1 MKNCFRRA
9 ILYIYR
15 LEKCPPRINAG
26 GSRPRAS
33 AAATTGGR
41 KRPGAPIRRHGENGD
56 PLLRRSRS
64 SHTMQEQDPN
74 KNCSERYGL
83 PAAVGRQTRVGVRDR
98 EEREHATSRDP
109 SKGCSG
115 ARLSKTVDHSDAPT
129 YGCGPS
135 HRRDRSAGRPV
146 PVEKLTC
153 NNNNGATCRNDYSC
167 VDLKSMAKLKKLC
180 HLLRTNVIELKT
192 VYEKRCDLGYA
203 YTESERVGLENGLQS
218 LDDNVLRLF
227 GQLDDI
233 SGYRKEIKNVVDV
246 YTQRES
252 EYRRLRS
259 MNNKAKFRNNADFL
273 KSPNALRNEY
283 TEDDDDDDG
292 HFSGWPAAII
302 NCLCHPCI
310 NKKRKLRNKFS
321 RRY

>member
-1 MKNCFRRA
+1 MKNCFRTV

-15 LEKCPPRINAG
+15 LDTCPPQTNAG

-33 AAATTGGR
+33 ATATSGQ
-41 KRPGAPIRRHGENGD
+41 KRPDTPIIENRD
-56 PLLRRSRS
+56 SLLRH
-64 SHTMQEQDPN
+64 SHSNTMEQDP
-74 KNCSERYGL
+74 KNCKGQSRLSTAIGL
-83 PAAVGRQTRVGVRDR
+83 KTHVCVRK
-98 EEREHATSRDP
+98 EYKHATLKDP
-109 SKGCSG
+109 SEKCRIRG
-115 ARLSKTVDHSDAPT
+115 AGPSKTVDHSDAPT
-129 YGCGPS
+129 Y
-135 HRRDRSAGRPV
+135 DRGLANPHDRVAERPV
-146 PVEKLTC
+146 AEKLTY
-153 NNNNGATCRNDYSC
+153 NNNNGETNNDYSC

-233 SGYRKEIKNVVDV
+233 SGYRKEIKDVVDV

-259 MNNKAKFRNNADFL
+259 MNKKAKFRNNSEFL
-273 KSPNALRNEY
+273 KSPNALRNED
-283 TEDDDDDDG
+283 TKNNVEDDDDS
-292 HFSGWPAAII
+292 HFIGWPAAII

-310 NKKRKLRNKFS
+310 NKKRKLRNKFPQ
-321 RRY
+321 RY